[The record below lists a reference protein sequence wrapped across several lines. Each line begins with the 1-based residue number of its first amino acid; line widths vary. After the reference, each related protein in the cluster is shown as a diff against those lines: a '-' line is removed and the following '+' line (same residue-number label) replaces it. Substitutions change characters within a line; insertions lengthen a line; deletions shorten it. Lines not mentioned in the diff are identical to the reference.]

1 MSMQTILKLPAGYQ
15 QLPATELL
23 TIKLQMEE
31 RIDEIKDQ
39 IERVKSMTEKPT
51 NGFGS
56 KSWHQRAVKSRKAYA
71 RDIQRIQLELKTR
84 KDTQKTGAPRLENN
98 FVTIARRRL
107 DETVF
112 NDIMNEAREELQA

>member
-1 MSMQTILKLPAGYQ
+1 MQTILKLPAGYQ
-15 QLPATELL
+15 QLPAAELL

-31 RIDEIKDQ
+31 RIDEIKEQ
-39 IERVKSMTEKPT
+39 IERAISMTEKPS

-71 RDIQRIQLELKTR
+71 RDIQRIQLELKSH
-84 KDTQKTGAPRLENN
+84 KDLQKARPPRLENN
-98 FVTIARRRL
+98 FITVARRRL